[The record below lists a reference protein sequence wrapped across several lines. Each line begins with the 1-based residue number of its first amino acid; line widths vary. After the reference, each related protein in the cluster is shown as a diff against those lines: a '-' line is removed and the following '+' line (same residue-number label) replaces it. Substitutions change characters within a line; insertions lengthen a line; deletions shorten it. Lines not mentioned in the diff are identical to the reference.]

1 MTWTVGIYL
10 FDAVEVLDFAGP
22 FEVFSTA
29 ARVHGRREPPS
40 PPIFVV
46 ATVGRGF
53 GPIVARGGLRV
64 QPAFGL
70 EDHPPLD
77 VLIVPGGVIDAEL
90 NHPEVI
96 GWLQRVSGAAS
107 VTASVCTGAFLLA
120 RAGILNGKKATTH
133 WEDLAELRRLF
144 PEVDVVEGRR
154 WVDLG
159 AIVTSA
165 GISAGIDMSL
175 HLVGRLAGA
184 ELARKTARQM
194 QYDWWDDEQS
204 LDFAAGEPEA

>member
-10 FDAVEVLDFAGP
+10 FDAVDVLDFAGP
-22 FEVFSTA
+22 VEVFSTA

-53 GPIVARGGLRV
+53 APVVARGGLRV
-64 QPAFGL
+64 QPAFNL

-77 VLIVPGGVIDAEL
+77 VLIIPGGVVDAEMDQ
-90 NHPEVI
+90 PEVMA
-96 GWLQRVSGAAS
+96 WLIRTAPATS

-120 RAGILNGKKATTH
+120 QAGLLHGKQATTH

-144 PEVDVVEGRR
+144 PDVEVVEGRR

-159 AIVTSA
+159 SIVTSA

-175 HLVGRLAGA
+175 HLVARLAGA
-184 ELARKTARQM
+184 DLARKTAHQM

-204 LDFAAGEPEA
+204 LNFPASE

>member
-29 ARVHGRREPPS
+29 ARVDGRTKPPH

-46 ATVGRGF
+46 STVGRGF
-53 GPIVARGGLRV
+53 APIVARGGLRV

-77 VLIVPGGVIDAEL
+77 VLVVPGGVVDAEMVQ
-90 NHPEVI
+90 PEVI
-96 GWLQRVSGAAS
+96 AWLQRVAPTTS

-120 RAGILNGKKATTH
+120 QAGLLEGKRATTH
-133 WEDLAELRRLF
+133 WEDVAELRRLF
-144 PEVDVVEGRR
+144 PSIKVVEERR

-159 AIVTSA
+159 SIVTSA

-175 HLVGRLAGA
+175 HLVARLAGA
-184 ELARKTARQM
+184 DLARKTARQM
-194 QYDWWDDEQS
+194 QYDWWDDEKT
-204 LDFAAGEPEA
+204 LEFPADA